1 MRAAYPLQ
9 SVAAASGLAILTIAV
24 FAVSQ
29 GRGPSSVIQQYHK
42 GLIERDATALDRLTV
57 QPRTLAHSL
66 LEAKVLEALSF
77 SEEVQ
82 IGRAAT
88 RGRAAAAPAV
98 YSSRFGVMTVVFVF
112 RQDRAGWII
121 DPVETLS
128 RTRESSRF

>member
-1 MRAAYPLQ
+1 MRAAYPVQ
-9 SVAAASGLAILTIAV
+9 SIAAASCLAILTLAV

-42 GLIERDATALDRLTV
+42 GLLERNATALDRLTT

-77 SEEVQ
+77 SEEVEL
-82 IGRAAT
+82 GRPIT
-88 RGRAAAAPAV
+88 RGRDAAAQAV
-98 YSSRFGVMTVVFVF
+98 YISRFGVMTVVFVF

-128 RTRESSRF
+128 RTRESSRI

>member
-1 MRAAYPLQ
+1 MRAAYPVQ
-9 SVAAASGLAILTIAV
+9 SIAAASGLAILTLAV

-42 GLIERDATALDRLTV
+42 GLVERDATALDRLTT

-82 IGRAAT
+82 LGRPVT
-88 RGRAAAAPAV
+88 RGRDAAAQAV
-98 YSSRFGVMTVVFVF
+98 YISRFGVMTVVFVF
-112 RQDRAGWII
+112 RQDRAGWMI